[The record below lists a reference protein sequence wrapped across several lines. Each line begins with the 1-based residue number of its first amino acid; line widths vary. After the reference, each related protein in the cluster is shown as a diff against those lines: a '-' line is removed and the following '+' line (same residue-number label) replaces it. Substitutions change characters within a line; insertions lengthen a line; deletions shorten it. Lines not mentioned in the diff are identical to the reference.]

1 MKWFKVHAEI
11 INDPKIRALAF
22 EDRWHFVAIMA
33 LTADGTLDEPADLRD
48 ELVSV
53 ALGLHGI
60 DLEKAK
66 ARLMRLRLIGDN
78 WKPTRWEKRQESAD
92 PTSAERQRRW
102 KESRAQ
108 SKTYEV
114 ETVSNALGNALCN
127 GTSNAQKKK
136 KKREEELEETSCDVS
151 RATTATR
158 FVPPTAEAV
167 REYCAYS
174 GHHIDAERF
183 IDHYTANGWRVGK
196 VPMKSWQHAASGWW
210 RRDQEKPMA
219 RASPT
224 TRNRSLA
231 EDLTDRSW
239 ATQ

>member
-11 INDPKIRALAF
+11 IHDPKIRALAF

-33 LTADGTLDEPADLRD
+33 LTADGTLDEPAELRD

-66 ARLMRLRLIGDN
+66 ARLMRLRLIGDD
-78 WKPTRWEKRQESAD
+78 WKPTRWEKRQASAD

-108 SKTYEV
+108 SKAYEV
-114 ETVSNALGNALCN
+114 EAVSNALPN
-127 GTSNAQKKK
+127 GASNGQKKK
-136 KKREEELEETSCDVS
+136 EKREEELEETSVDVS
-151 RATTATR
+151 HARKSGR
-158 FVPPTAEAV
+158 FVPPSAEDV
-167 REYCAYS
+167 RRYCLET

-183 IDHYTANGWRVGK
+183 VDHYTSNGWRVGK
-196 VPMKSWQHAASGWW
+196 VAMKSWQHAVAGWW
-210 RRDQEKPMA
+210 RRDQEKPTA

-224 TRNRSLA
+224 RTRSIA

-239 ATQ
+239 A

>member
-11 INDPKIRALAF
+11 IHDPKIRALAF
-22 EDRWHFVAIMA
+22 EDRWHFVAVMA
-33 LTADGTLDEPADLRD
+33 LTADGTLDEPAELRD

-66 ARLMRLRLIGDN
+66 ARLMRLRLIGED
-78 WKPTRWEKRQESAD
+78 WKPTRWEKRQASTD

-108 SKTYEV
+108 SKAYDDH
-114 ETVSNALGNALCN
+114 TVSNALPN
-127 GTSNAQKKK
+127 GASNGQK
-136 KKREEELEETSCDVS
+136 KKREEELEETSYEVS
-151 RATTATR
+151 RARTR
-158 FVPPTAEAV
+158 EKFKPPTAEDV
-167 REYCAYS
+167 QRYCRET

-196 VPMKSWQHAASGWW
+196 VPMKSWQHAVAGWW
-210 RRDQEKPMA
+210 RRDQDKAIPRGGT
-219 RASPT
+219 RA
-224 TRNRSLA
+224 RSLA

-239 ATQ
+239 ANA

>member
-22 EDRWHFVAIMA
+22 EDRWHFVAVMA
-33 LTADGTLDEPADLRD
+33 LTADGTLDEPAELRD

-66 ARLMRLRLIGDN
+66 ARLMRLRLIGED
-78 WKPTRWEKRQESAD
+78 WKPTRWEKRQASAD
-92 PTSAERQRRW
+92 PTSAERQRRY
-102 KESRAQ
+102 KESVAQ
-108 SKTYEV
+108 SKSCKS
-114 ETVSNALGNALCN
+114 ETVSNALGNALGN
-127 GTSNAQKKK
+127 GQKKK

-151 RATTATR
+151 RATGKR
-158 FVPPTAEAV
+158 FVPPTPEAIQSYC
-167 REYCAYS
+167 RET

-183 IDHYTANGWRVGK
+183 VDHYTANGWRVGK
-196 VPMKSWQHAASGWW
+196 VPMKSWQHAVAGWW
-210 RRDQEKPMA
+210 RRDQDKAIPRGGT
-219 RASPT
+219 RA
-224 TRNRSLA
+224 RSLA

-239 ATQ
+239 ATA

>member
-11 INDPKIRALAF
+11 IHDPKIRALAF
-22 EDRWHFVAIMA
+22 EDRWHFVAVMA
-33 LTADGTLDEPADLRD
+33 LTADGTLDEPAELRD

-66 ARLMRLRLIGDN
+66 ARLMRLRLIGGD
-78 WKPTRWEKRQESAD
+78 WKPIQWEKRQASAD

-108 SKTYEV
+108 SKAYEDN
-114 ETVSNALGNALCN
+114 TVSNALPN
-127 GTSNAQKKK
+127 GASNGQKKK
-136 KKREEELEETSCDVS
+136 EKREEELEETSCDVS
-151 RATTATR
+151 RARKAPR
-158 FVPPTAEAV
+158 FSPPTAEDV
-167 REYCAYS
+167 DRYCRET

-183 IDHYTANGWRVGK
+183 IDHYASNGWRVGK
-196 VPMKSWQHAASGWW
+196 VPMKSWQHAVAGWW
-210 RRDQEKPMA
+210 RRDQDKAIPRGGTRA
-219 RASPT
+219 RSI
-224 TRNRSLA
+224 A

-239 ATQ
+239 A

>member
-11 INDPKIRALAF
+11 IHDPKIRALAF
-22 EDRWHFVAIMA
+22 EDRWHFVAVMA
-33 LTADGTLDEPADLRD
+33 LTADGTLDEPAELRD

-66 ARLMRLRLIGDN
+66 ARLMRLRLIGDD
-78 WKPTRWEKRQESAD
+78 WKPTRWEKRQASAD

-108 SKTYEV
+108 SKAYEE
-114 ETVSNALGNALCN
+114 ETVSNALGNGASN
-127 GTSNAQKKK
+127 GQKKK
-136 KKREEELEETSCDVS
+136 KKREEELEETSVDVS
-151 RATTATR
+151 HTRKSGR
-158 FVPPTAEAV
+158 FVPPSADDV
-167 REYCAYS
+167 RRYCRET

-183 IDHYTANGWRVGK
+183 VDHYTSNGWRVGK
-196 VPMKSWQHAASGWW
+196 VAMKSWQHAVAGWW
-210 RRDQEKPMA
+210 RRDQEKPTA

-224 TRNRSLA
+224 RTRSIA

-239 ATQ
+239 A

>member
-1 MKWFKVHAEI
+1 MKWFKVYAEI
-11 INDPKIRALAF
+11 IHDPKIRALAY
-22 EDRWHFVAIMA
+22 EDRWHFVALMA
-33 LTADGTLDEPADLRD
+33 LTCDGTLDEPDDLRD

-66 ARLMRLRLIGDN
+66 ARLIRLRLIGDD
-78 WKPTRWEKRQESAD
+78 WKPTRWEKRQASAD

-108 SKTYEV
+108 SKAYEDHA
-114 ETVSNALGNALCN
+114 VSNALPNGAGN
-127 GTSNAQKKK
+127 GQKKK
-136 KKREEELEETSCDVS
+136 KKREEELEETSFDVS
-151 RATTATR
+151 RATGKR
-158 FVPPTAEAV
+158 FIPPTLEAIRSYC
-167 REYCAYS
+167 RET

-196 VPMKSWQHAASGWW
+196 VPMKSWQHAVAGWW
-210 RRDQEKPMA
+210 RRDQDKAIPRGGT
-219 RASPT
+219 RA
-224 TRNRSLA
+224 RSLA

-239 ATQ
+239 A

>member
-22 EDRWHFVAIMA
+22 EDRWHFVAVMA
-33 LTADGTLDEPADLRD
+33 LTADGTLDEPAELRD

-53 ALGLHGI
+53 ALGLLGI

-66 ARLMRLRLIGDN
+66 ARLMRLRLIGED
-78 WKPTRWEKRQESAD
+78 WKPTRWEKRQQSAD

-102 KESRAQ
+102 KESVAE
-108 SKTYEV
+108 SKSCKS
-114 ETVSNALGNALCN
+114 ETVSNALGNALGN
-127 GTSNAQKKK
+127 GQKKK
-136 KKREEELEETSCDVS
+136 KKREEELRETSCDVS
-151 RATTATR
+151 RARKAKR
-158 FVPPTAEAV
+158 FQPPTPADIRDWCQET
-167 REYCAYS
+167 

-196 VPMKSWQHAASGWW
+196 VPMKSWRAAASGWW
-210 RRDQEKPMA
+210 RRDQDNPKP
-219 RASPT
+219 RAT
-224 TRNRSLA
+224 GTRARSLA

-239 ATQ
+239 AAA